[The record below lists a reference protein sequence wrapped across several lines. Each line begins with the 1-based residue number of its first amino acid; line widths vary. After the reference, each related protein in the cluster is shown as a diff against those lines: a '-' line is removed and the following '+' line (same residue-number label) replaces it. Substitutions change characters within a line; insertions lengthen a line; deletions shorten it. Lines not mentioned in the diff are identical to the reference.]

1 MARKLANQD
10 VRTRLARVV
19 FESDTPAGRRFDV
32 IVLWSIVL
40 SIGLVMLESV
50 QEVRA
55 THGPTLR
62 AFEWG
67 FTVLFT
73 VEYLLRLYASRRPLA
88 YATSFFGIVDLLTI
102 VPGYL
107 SLFVVGAQSLLAVR
121 ALRLLRVFRILKLSR
136 YLGEAD
142 VLSAALRASRF
153 KITVFLFTVLMIVVI
168 VGSVMYLVEGA
179 QGGFTSIPTSV
190 YWAIVTLTT
199 VGYGDIAPT
208 TPLGKL
214 ISSALMIV
222 GYGVIAVPTGIV
234 TAELTRSARPGDG
247 AAVRVVAVGTPE
259 RPPCSDCGNAENDA
273 DARHCK
279 RCGARLTD
287 ATPP

>member
-1 MARKLANQD
+1 MAHKQANQD

-32 IVLWSIVL
+32 ILLWSIVL
-40 SIGLVMLESV
+40 SILLVMLESV

-55 THGPTLR
+55 AYGPTLR

-73 VEYLLRLYASRRPLA
+73 VEYGLRLYASRRPLK
-88 YATSFFGIVDLLTI
+88 YATSFFGVVDLLTI

-153 KITVFLFTVLMIVVI
+153 KITVFLCTVLTIVVI

-179 QGGFTSIPTSV
+179 PGGFTSIPTSI

-234 TAELTRSARPGDG
+234 TAELTRSARQGDG
-247 AAVRVVAVGTPE
+247 ADVRVVAAAPPE
-259 RPPCSDCGNAENDA
+259 TLRCSNCGNAENDA

-279 RCGARLTD
+279 ICGTRLADVTV
-287 ATPP
+287 A